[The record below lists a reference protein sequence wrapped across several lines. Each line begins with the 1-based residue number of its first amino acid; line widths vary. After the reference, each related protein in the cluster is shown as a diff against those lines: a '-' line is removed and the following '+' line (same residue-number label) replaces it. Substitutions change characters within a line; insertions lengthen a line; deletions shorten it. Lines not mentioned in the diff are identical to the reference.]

1 MKESSEE
8 YVVSLVEGCRKDNR
22 ASQKE
27 LYQHFFGFSMSICLR
42 YTSNADEAQEILND
56 GFMKVFTKIDTYNAE
71 RPFIFWLRRI
81 MINTS
86 IDYYRKQPRNTYSI
100 EIDEVRTLSS
110 SQADAIE
117 EINEKDLLK
126 LVQSLPPAYRT
137 VFNLYVLEG
146 FKHEEIAKKLNIHVG
161 TSKSNLAKARKHLQ
175 NKLKKLEKI
184 KQ

>member
-1 MKESSEE
+1 MKESSEA
-8 YVVSLVEGCRKDNR
+8 YVASLVEGCRKGRR

-27 LYQHFFGFSMSICLR
+27 LYQHFYGFSMSICLR
-42 YTSNADEAQEILND
+42 YTNDSDEAQEILND
-56 GFMKVFTKIDTYNAE
+56 GFMKVFTKIHTYNAE

-86 IDYYRKQPRNTYSI
+86 IDYYRKQPKDVYSI
-100 EIDEVRTLSS
+100 EIEEVRTLSS
-110 SQADAIE
+110 SQADAID
-117 EINEKDLLK
+117 EISEQDLLK
-126 LVQSLPPAYRT
+126 LVQDLPPSYRT

-146 FKHEEIAKKLNIHVG
+146 FKHEEIAQKLGIHVG

-175 NKLKKLEKI
+175 KKLKILEKI

>member
-1 MKESSEE
+1 
-8 YVVSLVEGCRKDNR
+8 
-22 ASQKE
+22 
-27 LYQHFFGFSMSICLR
+27 
-42 YTSNADEAQEILND
+42 
-56 GFMKVFTKIDTYNAE
+56 
-71 RPFIFWLRRI
+71 